1 VRLLIIGATGNLG
14 RLTAHALTKQ
24 HPNIQLRLTS
34 RSSEGRDSLH
44 AAFPSAE
51 VVAADW
57 YDEAGLREAIDGADK
72 ILMVTPDFITDER
85 VATPNLIRAVKAE
98 GSVSQVLRFI
108 AIPSGFTEADLTSEQ
123 LATRCGA
130 ALHVIAKPL
139 LDASDL
145 PVTYVNAA
153 CWIMFNLPWFMA
165 EEVKASR
172 QLVMPSAADA
182 ARQWVSENDIADVFA
197 TILSQDASRH
207 IGHEYHVTGER
218 RYTFAQVAALLGEV
232 LGQKVTYVD
241 DDAVLRRTMGENF
254 PALMTYFTHETQA
267 YSGVSSTQT
276 IEQLLRRPQVS
287 LQQYLK
293 QNTATF
299 L

>member
-14 RLTAHALTKQ
+14 RLTAHALAKQ

-34 RSSEGRDSLH
+34 RSSEGRDALRD
-44 AAFPSAE
+44 AFPSAE

-57 YDEAGLREAIDGADK
+57 YDEAGLKEAVAGADK

-85 VATPNLIRAVKAE
+85 VATRNLVRAIK
-98 GSVSQVLRFI
+98 GDGGVSQVLRFI
-108 AIPSGFTEADLTSEQ
+108 AIPPGFTIANLTSEQ

-139 LDASDL
+139 LDASGL

-165 EEVKASR
+165 DDVKASR
-172 QLVMPSAADA
+172 KLVMPSAADA

-197 TILSQDASRH
+197 KILSQDASRH
-207 IGHEYHVTGER
+207 IGQEYLVTGER

-232 LGQKVTYVD
+232 LGEKVTYLD
-241 DDAVLRRTMGENF
+241 DDTVLKRTMGANF
-254 PALMTYFTHETQA
+254 PALMTYFSHETQA
-267 YSGVSSTQT
+267 YSGVPATQT
-276 IEQLLRRPQVS
+276 IEQLLGRPQVS
-287 LQQYLK
+287 LRQYLE
-293 QNTATF
+293 QNTAIF
-299 L
+299 R